1 MPEEAPF
8 RYRIRFAKSA
18 PLRFIGHLDL
28 HRTWERTLRR
38 AGAPLAYSEGYNPR
52 PRLNLGLALPLGCT
66 SQGDLLDVMLEA
78 SWETEE
84 LCQALRKAAPPGL
97 IVEAV
102 WPVPAG
108 TPPLQ
113 REVSSC
119 EYQVDLAAAADAA
132 LLQDAVQRLLGSDSL
147 PRERRGKSYDLR
159 PLVEGLTLEISERA
173 GRPRLVM
180 QLAAREAATGRP
192 EEVLLELGLDPLA
205 HVPHRAR
212 VLGPSV
218 EPARPAA

>member
-1 MPEEAPF
+1 MPEAAPF

-28 HRTWERTLRR
+28 HRAWERTLRR

-66 SQGDLLDVMLEA
+66 SEGDLLDVMLET
-78 SWETEE
+78 SWESED
-84 LCQALRKAAPPGL
+84 LCQALRRAAPPGL

-119 EYQVDLAAAADAA
+119 EYQVDVEAADAPQ
-132 LLQDAVQRLLGSDSL
+132 LQDAIQRLLGSSSL

-159 PLVEGLTLEISERA
+159 LLVEGLALEIGERA
-173 GRPRLVM
+173 ERPRLVM
-180 QLAAREAATGRP
+180 QLAAREGATGRP

-218 EPARPAA
+218 EPG

>member
-1 MPEEAPF
+1 MTADGPF

-78 SWETEE
+78 SWESED
-84 LCQALRKAAPPGL
+84 LSRALQQAAPPGL

-113 REVSSC
+113 REVSAC
-119 EYQVDLAAAADAA
+119 EYQVELVADADVPH
-132 LLQDAVQRLLGSDSL
+132 LQSAIQRLLRSDSL

-159 PLVEGLTLEISERA
+159 PLVEGLMLETRERA
-173 GRPRLVM
+173 ERPRLVM
-180 QLAAREAATGRP
+180 QLAAREGATGRP

-212 VLGPSV
+212 VLGPTV
-218 EPARPAA
+218 EPG

>member
-1 MPEEAPF
+1 MPDEAPF
-8 RYRIRFAKSA
+8 RYRIRFSKTA

-28 HRTWERTLRR
+28 HRAWERTLRR

-66 SQGDLLDVMLEA
+66 SQGDLLDVMLET
-78 SWETEE
+78 SWESEA
-84 LCQALRKAAPPGL
+84 LCQALRTAAPPGL

-132 LLQDAVQRLLGSDSL
+132 RLKDAIQRLLSSDSL
-147 PRERRGKSYDLR
+147 PRERRGRSYDLR
-159 PLVEGLTLEISERA
+159 PLVERLTLEVAERSEP
-173 GRPRLVM
+173 PRLVM
-180 QLAAREAATGRP
+180 QLAAREGATGRP

-212 VLGPSV
+212 VLGPAV
-218 EPARPAA
+218 GPG

>member
-1 MPEEAPF
+1 MTADGPF
-8 RYRIRFAKSA
+8 RYRIRFAKST

-78 SWETEE
+78 SWESED
-84 LCQALRKAAPPGL
+84 LCQALRQAAPPGL

-102 WPVPAG
+102 WPVPPG

-119 EYQVDLAAAADAA
+119 EYEVELVADADVPY
-132 LLQDAVQRLLGSDSL
+132 LQDAIQRLLGSDSL

-159 PLVEGLTLEISERA
+159 PLVDGLTLEIGERA
-173 GRPRLVM
+173 ERPRLVM
-180 QLAAREAATGRP
+180 QLAAREGATGRP

-212 VLGPSV
+212 VLGPTV
-218 EPARPAA
+218 EPG

>member
-28 HRTWERTLRR
+28 HRAWERTLRR

-78 SWETEE
+78 NWESED
-84 LCQALRKAAPPGL
+84 LCQALQQAAPPGL

-108 TPPLQ
+108 IPPLQ

-119 EYQVDLAAAADAA
+119 EYQVDLETTTAPAE
-132 LLQDAVQRLLGSDSL
+132 LQDAIHRLLRSASL

-159 PLVEGLTLEISERA
+159 PLVEGLMLETSERA
-173 GRPRLVM
+173 ERPRLVM
-180 QLAAREAATGRP
+180 QLAAREGATGRP

-212 VLGPSV
+212 VLGPAI
-218 EPARPAA
+218 EPG

>member
-38 AGAPLAYSEGYNPR
+38 AGARLAYSEGYNPR

-66 SQGDLLDVMLEA
+66 SQGDLLDVILEA
-78 SWETEE
+78 SWESED
-84 LCQALRKAAPPGL
+84 LCQALHKAAPPGL

-102 WPVPAG
+102 WPVPAS

-113 REVSSC
+113 REVSAC
-119 EYQVDLAAAADAA
+119 EYQVDLETTAAAAE
-132 LLQDAVQRLLGSDSL
+132 LQEAVQRLLSSDSL

-159 PLVEGLTLEISERA
+159 PLIERLTLETSERA
-173 GRPRLVM
+173 ERPRLVM
-180 QLAAREAATGRP
+180 QLAAREGATGRP

-218 EPARPAA
+218 EPG

>member
-38 AGAPLAYSEGYNPR
+38 AGARLAYSEGYNPR

-66 SQGDLLDVMLEA
+66 SQGDLLDVILEA
-78 SWETEE
+78 SWESEDLCRE
-84 LCQALRKAAPPGL
+84 LHKAAPPGL

-102 WPVPAG
+102 WPVPPG

-113 REVSSC
+113 REVSAC
-119 EYQVDLAAAADAA
+119 EYHVDLETTAAAAE
-132 LLQDAVQRLLGSDSL
+132 LQEAVQRLLNSDSL

-159 PLVEGLTLEISERA
+159 PLIERLTLETSER
-173 GRPRLVM
+173 GERPRLVM
-180 QLAAREAATGRP
+180 QLAAREGATGRP

-218 EPARPAA
+218 EPG